1 MNDGL
6 SSTFYA
12 FILAITGAFSLFILK
27 KVNKKELS
35 VNWIA
40 VSILIN
46 IASVFIVF
54 MALKYVPIT
63 VFNIKW
69 NLISNIIV
77 TMTGVFLL
85 KEVLSI
91 NEIIG
96 ITLAFLSMIIIDMEH
111 IVKLF

>member
-12 FILAITGAFSLFILK
+12 FILAVTGALSLFILK

-40 VSILIN
+40 VSVLIN

-54 MALKYVPIT
+54 IAIKYVPIT
-63 VFNIKW
+63 IFNIKW

-77 TMTGVFLL
+77 TMTSVFLL

-96 ITLAFLSMIIIDMEH
+96 IALAFLSMIVIDMEH
-111 IVKLF
+111 IL

>member
-1 MNDGL
+1 MNDGIA
-6 SSTFYA
+6 STFYA
-12 FILAITGAFSLFILK
+12 FILAVTGAFSLFILK
-27 KVNKKELS
+27 NVNKKELS
-35 VNWIA
+35 INWIA
-40 VSILIN
+40 VAILIN

-54 MALKYVPIT
+54 TALKYVPIT

-77 TMTGVFLL
+77 TMTGVILL

-96 ITLAFLSMIIIDMEH
+96 ITLAFISIIIIDMEY
-111 IVKLF
+111 ILKLF